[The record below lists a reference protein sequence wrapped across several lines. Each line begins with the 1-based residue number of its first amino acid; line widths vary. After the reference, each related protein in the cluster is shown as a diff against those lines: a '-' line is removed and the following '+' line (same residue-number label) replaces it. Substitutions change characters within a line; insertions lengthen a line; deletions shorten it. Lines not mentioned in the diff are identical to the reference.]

1 MKQAKLARQKQKLFK
16 YSVNENGR
24 ITVVKDKPAAGQKA
38 RWQTVR
44 TIEELGHI
52 VGQKLPFKEDAAN
65 ARQRTQ
71 QTQGQ

>member
-1 MKQAKLARQKQKLFK
+1 M
-16 YSVNENGR
+16 
-24 ITVVKDKPAAGQKA
+24 VKDKPAAGQKA

-65 ARQRTQ
+65 TRQRTQ